1 VSGAQAAGQRNIAER
16 ICQGDV
22 RAAARLIT
30 DLENG
35 QPAALP
41 VLRALYPAT
50 GRAYV
55 VGITGPPGAGKST
68 LGGEL
73 TAALRR
79 AQYRVG
85 VIAVDPTSPFSGGAI
100 LADRVRMQR
109 HALDE
114 GVFIR
119 SMATR
124 GHLGGLARATLDA
137 VDVLDAMGN
146 DFILVETVGAG
157 QAEIDIVRAAHTT
170 MVVAVPGLGDAM
182 QAFKAGVM
190 EIGDIFVVNK
200 ADRDGADQ
208 VVAEIQAMLDQ
219 GESAPDWRPPVVRTV
234 ASRGEGVDGVVEAIG
249 THRAFL
255 NGTAG
260 PRTARRRSRQ
270 VFRSLFQ
277 DHVMS
282 VAMARLEAAGL
293 LEAMID
299 RIACREID
307 PHSAVAETVHA
318 LGWSD
323 LHSRAVPGPGSR
335 PPRTEQTHD
344 V

>member
-1 VSGAQAAGQRNIAER
+1 MSANGSGDGNLAER
-16 ICQGDV
+16 IRRGDP

-30 DLENG
+30 RLENG
-35 QPAALP
+35 HTDALP
-41 VLRALYPAT
+41 VLQALYPST

-68 LGGEL
+68 LGDEL

-79 AQYRVG
+79 AKHRVG
-85 VIAVDPTSPFSGGAI
+85 VIAVDPTSPFTGGAI
-100 LADRVRMQR
+100 LADRGRMQR
-109 HALDE
+109 HALDD

-146 DFILVETVGAG
+146 DFILIETVGAG

-170 MVVAVPGLGDAM
+170 LVLAVPGLGDAM

-208 VVAEIQAMLDQ
+208 VVSEIRTMLDQ
-219 GESAPDWRPPVVRTV
+219 ADGTPDWRPPILRTV
-234 ASRGEGVDGVVEAIG
+234 ASRGEGIQGLVEAIG
-249 THRAFL
+249 THRSFL
-255 NGTAG
+255 NGSAG
-260 PRTARRRSRQ
+260 RAARERSQQ

-277 DHVMS
+277 EHMMAL
-282 VAMARLEAAGL
+282 AMARLQAAGL
-293 LEAMID
+293 LEAVVD

-307 PHSAVAETVHA
+307 PHSAVAETVRA

-323 LHSRAVPGPGSR
+323 LRVGDR
-335 PPRTEQTHD
+335 PRGHPLAPQAEQTD
-344 V
+344 GA